1 MVLAKGLHSHPE
13 YGPAGRPVHPPD
25 QLSPACHGD
34 SALAAAGAD
43 IVHCLGIQVESRNVS
58 GVRPA
63 ADLADGIKRAPA
75 LGDCAATDLFQY
87 ASYVVLPGEG
97 GLDGIVVFAL
107 FVEDICPVDLRFYAE
122 PFHALQE
129 GSEEMV
135 GIAGAAALRAGYLRK
150 GLAYMLIEALRQ
162 EGVEPTQPVEG
173 VGDVDQTRLYPS
185 VQESAIDG
193 LCGHDLAHVADVN
206 RSGGGNAGSDGMGA
220 RAFQLLGDDI
230 SPVNRHVP
238 QSMQG
243 GDIKL
248 PLSSSE
254 GQKSHRELI
263 KQEGSYP
270 G

>member
-1 MVLAKGLHSHPE
+1 
-13 YGPAGRPVHPPD
+13 
-25 QLSPACHGD
+25 
-34 SALAAAGAD
+34 
-43 IVHCLGIQVESRNVS
+43 
-58 GVRPA
+58 
-63 ADLADGIKRAPA
+63 
-75 LGDCAATDLFQY
+75 
-87 ASYVVLPGEG
+87 
-97 GLDGIVVFAL
+97 
-107 FVEDICPVDLRFYAE
+107 
-122 PFHALQE
+122 
-129 GSEEMV
+129 MV

-206 RSGGGNAGSDGMGA
+206 RSGGGNAGGDGMGA

-230 SPVNRHVP
+230 RPVNRHVP

-248 PLSSSE
+248 PCHPLRARSLIESLLSKRAAIQLMPSIE
-254 GQKSHRELI
+254 R
-263 KQEGSYP
+263 P
-270 G
+270 GLDEYFMEIAIVVAKRSTCSA